1 MKKNYFVSLVLISIM
16 PFLTQCASQQEL
28 DTLKYHVR
36 LINKKLDDMKVNTVD
51 QMQQRQA
58 SSSGQLDQLQND
70 ILVLNSTL
78 EENQHM
84 NRMLQEQNK
93 ELQQE
98 VQTLST
104 EQQETMNTK
113 LAELD
118 TKIATQN
125 DSLTAIQQARVQDAE
140 RRSTAAKKAADDAMR
155 KAQQASLAKTT
166 SRPSSNTVHLRPT
179 TKKVTF
185 SPPPKSSTAKVTPPA
200 TPKQTSTKVS
210 KTASPVATAPAVA
223 TPAVVESV
231 DTLGK
236 AQQKYRDGKYKEAY
250 TLFEENASKKGSN
263 KTAITSRYM
272 MGECLFKQ
280 GHYDQAIIQ
289 YQQIISNYP
298 GNPQAAKALLR
309 QGEAFEQ
316 LSDNETARIIY
327 KKITTSYSSTPEAE
341 TAKKRISSL

>member
-1 MKKNYFVSLVLISIM
+1 MKKHYFTSLILISIM
-16 PFLTQCASQQEL
+16 PFLTQCASQQEV
-28 DTLKYHVR
+28 DTLKHHVR
-36 LINKKLDDMKVNTVD
+36 IINKKLDDMKENTVG

-70 ILVLNSTL
+70 ILQLNSTL
-78 EENQHM
+78 DENQHM

-93 ELQQE
+93 ELQLE
-98 VQTLST
+98 VQNLST
-104 EQQETMNTK
+104 EQEKTLNTK

-118 TKIATQN
+118 TKISTQKE
-125 DSLTAIQQARVQDAE
+125 SLTAIQQARVQDAE
-140 RRSTAAKKAADDAMR
+140 RRSKAAKKAADDAMH

-166 SRPSSNTVHLRPT
+166 SRSSGSVHLRPT
-179 TKKVTF
+179 AKKVIF
-185 SPPPKSSTAKVTPPA
+185 SPPPRSSTVKVNTTA
-200 TPKQTSTKVS
+200 TPTRTSTKVS
-210 KTASPVATAPAVA
+210 KPAAPMVT

-236 AQQKYRDGKYKEAY
+236 AQQKYRDGKYKEAFS
-250 TLFEENASKKGSN
+250 LFEENASRKGSN

-327 KKITTSYSSTPEAE
+327 KKITTSYSSSPEAE

>member
-1 MKKNYFVSLVLISIM
+1 MKKHYFTSLILISIM
-16 PFLTQCASQQEL
+16 PFLTQCASQQEV
-28 DTLKYHVR
+28 DTLKHHVR
-36 LINKKLDDMKVNTVD
+36 IINKKLDDMKENTVG

-70 ILVLNSTL
+70 ILQLNSTL
-78 EENQHM
+78 DENQHM

-93 ELQQE
+93 ELQLE
-98 VQTLST
+98 VQNLST
-104 EQQETMNTK
+104 EQEKTLNTK

-118 TKIATQN
+118 TKIATQKE
-125 DSLTAIQQARVQDAE
+125 SLTAIQQARVQDAE
-140 RRSTAAKKAADDAMR
+140 RRSKAAKKAADDAMR

-166 SRPSSNTVHLRPT
+166 SRSSGSVHLRPT
-179 TKKVTF
+179 AKKVIF
-185 SPPPKSSTAKVTPPA
+185 SPPPRSSTVKANTTAPP
-200 TPKQTSTKVS
+200 TRTSTKVS
-210 KTASPVATAPAVA
+210 KPAAPVVA

-236 AQQKYRDGKYKEAY
+236 AQQKYRDGKYKEAFS
-250 TLFEENASKKGSN
+250 LFEENASRKGSN

-327 KKITTSYSSTPEAE
+327 KKITTSYSSSPEAE